1 MPSHQLLQD
10 LETLPYRARFRR
22 MIELGR
28 QAAHD
33 AEIAALLKDL
43 EQGDFYE
50 RLLAIQACYGNYDG
64 DHVLRALAD
73 PSRIIRGFAITLVPL
88 TCNEDQVRK
97 ALALVPRDG
106 RRHLLCKLYNRRV
119 HAPID
124 DFLERL
130 AQESDPQFL
139 KLLPLC
145 SSAIVRR
152 YQERFYQS
160 REQGDWRRLAR
171 HHPALACEMLL
182 TRAEAAVGPDQQLL
196 FFANAAMPI
205 LAEKEPD
212 LALALVTALLQ
223 HVPLGHIVLQPLARR
238 RPAAVADLVLSA
250 GEQAGITFMKIEHKL
265 GIERLLQ
272 LLEKRRETVRDD
284 RALFSHLKPEE
295 RVAVYTARAISM
307 RDASGCIAPEI
318 IALLPRAQREQEGRR
333 HLALPE
339 LVTRPETRL
348 PYAAFVPWDEARGTL
363 DPFLNDPH
371 AELRAIV
378 LRTMA
383 KAVRYQRDHLSELL
397 AIIRDRAREQDTV
410 RSAMLSGL
418 AELPPGIWHTEHL
431 DDLGHIIHDALD
443 ATDGSHATIYALY
456 QLVLRLIP
464 REPEWSAKQLAT
476 IARAHGVTSF
486 GRNVDHWL
494 SDSDVQRIV
503 PPLQPVLES
512 WEAHENERALQTIAQ
527 QFGKRLRVFEGLITV
542 LELVLLGTR
551 SSQFADAVLPLL
563 VKYRPERAE
572 LLIPGLLQD
581 DPSWITRPAVS
592 LYLYHF
598 RQDLL
603 TPFLGQR
610 VYSGRFSTGKTRF
623 VLPLKQGF
631 VRWTRH
637 QQELF
642 EITLLGVI
650 HDNVLGQ
657 RSITQALEQIAA
669 LPALSAAPLIAMAND
684 ERPIVRDTVMSLLS
698 KLDAGQGIPTLLEAL
713 HDERGRKAIY
723 ALRAFCINAPLQQV
737 LSILRSVPL
746 TKVTVAKEVVRL
758 LGELPGEESYQEL
771 LALDSQQLHRDV
783 RVALLRS
790 LWNHL
795 DREETWH
802 ILERDALSPDR
813 AVALSTAHLSFARD
827 KRREHQVVH
836 SQLFLNR
843 ILARH
848 RGVAWSTQWARI
860 NAARIDVNHLSPQA
874 QQRLMH
880 LFVLLLSHPQV
891 EVRAAVLRSCTR
903 IAVVDRDNEL
913 LSSLLEAMDSH
924 NQDMCRSAA
933 SAVFGSCLAA
943 DARLISSRMQ
953 HLMLNRHALL
963 SSVQVLR
970 DALMENRRQL
980 VPIVREMLVVLS
992 GDPLTI
998 SLRVALAIAALPWNE
1013 VVLFLVEV
1021 ASAGQLHAEALHRAC
1036 GMLQEVTNRPD
1047 FVDLGQLEAALAT
1060 SEDERLRYIAL
1071 ATLLAQA
1078 QQSWGWTEELR
1089 TRLQHYRTDQAALVS
1104 GTAQFIFPPNEEI

>member
-1 MPSHQLLQD
+1 
-10 LETLPYRARFRR
+10 

-28 QAAHD
+28 QAAHN
-33 AEIAALLKDL
+33 AEIAALLTDL

-50 RLLAIQACYGNYDG
+50 RLLAIQSCYGSYDG
-64 DHVLRALAD
+64 SRVLRALAD
-73 PSRIIRGFAITLVPL
+73 PSRIIRGFAINLAPLV
-88 TCNEDQVRK
+88 CNEDQLRE
-97 ALALVPRDG
+97 ALTLVPRDG
-106 RRHLLCKLYNRRV
+106 RRHLLCKLYKRRA
-119 HAPID
+119 HALID
-124 DFLERL
+124 DFLETL
-130 AQESDPQFL
+130 AQEGDPQFL
-139 KLLPLC
+139 KLLPFG
-145 SSAIVRR
+145 SSSMVRR
-152 YQERFYQS
+152 YQEQFQLS
-160 REQGDWRRLAR
+160 REQADWRRLAR
-171 HHPALACEMLL
+171 YHAALVCEMLL
-182 TRAEAAVGPDQQLL
+182 TRAEATVNPDQQLL
-196 FFANAAMPI
+196 FFTNAAMPI

-212 LALALVTALLQ
+212 LALALVTALAS
-223 HVPLGHIVLQPLARR
+223 HVPLGRIVLQPLARK

-250 GEQAGITFMKIEHKL
+250 GEQAGINFMRREHRL
-265 GIERLLQ
+265 GIERLLH
-272 LLEKRRETVRDD
+272 LLEKRRETVSDD
-284 RALFSHLKPEE
+284 RAFFFRLKPEE
-295 RVAVYTARAISM
+295 RVAIYAARAISM
-307 RDASGCIAPEI
+307 RDASGCIVPEI
-318 IALLPRAQREQEGRR
+318 VALLPRTQREQEGRR
-333 HLALPE
+333 HLALPD
-339 LVTRPETRL
+339 LATRPETRL
-348 PYAAFVPWDEARGTL
+348 PYAAFVPWGEARGHL
-363 DPFLNDPH
+363 DPYLHDSN

-410 RSAMLSGL
+410 RTAMLSSL

-431 DDLGHIIHDALD
+431 DDLDHIIQDALD
-443 ATDGSHATIYALY
+443 ATDRSHATMYALY

-464 REPEWSAKQLAT
+464 REPKWSAKQLAT

-494 SDSDVQRIV
+494 SDSDVQRIA
-503 PPLQPVLES
+503 PSLQPVLES
-512 WEAHENERALQTIAQ
+512 WEVHENERALQTIAQ

-563 VKYRPERAE
+563 VKYRPERAA
-572 LLIPGLLQD
+572 LLIPDLLQD

-592 LYLYHF
+592 LYLHHF

-642 EITLLGVI
+642 ETTLLGVI
-650 HDNVLGQ
+650 HDNALSQ

-669 LPALSAAPLIAMAND
+669 LPALPATPLIAMAND
-684 ERPIVRDTVMSLLS
+684 GRPIVRDTVLSLLS

-713 HDERGRKAIY
+713 NDERGRKAIY

-746 TKVTVAKEVVRL
+746 IKVTVAKEVVRL
-758 LGELPGEESYQEL
+758 LGELPGEEPYQEL
-771 LALDSQQLHRDV
+771 LALDGQQLHRDV

-802 ILERDALSPDR
+802 ILERDALSADI
-813 AVALSTAHLSFARD
+813 AVALSTAHMSFARD
-827 KRREHQVVH
+827 KRREHQVVR

-843 ILARH
+843 IFARN
-848 RGVAWSTQWARI
+848 RGVARSTQWARI
-860 NAARIDVNHLSPQA
+860 NAARIALSHLSPQA

-880 LFVLLLSHPQV
+880 LFVLLLSHPQL
-891 EVRAAVLRSCTR
+891 EVRAAVLRSCKR
-903 IAVVDRDNEL
+903 VAMADRDNEL
-913 LSSLLEAMDSH
+913 LASLLEAMDSP
-924 NQDMCRSAA
+924 NEDICNAAA
-933 SAVFGSCLAA
+933 SAVFGTCLAA
-943 DARLISSRMQ
+943 DARLISGRMQ

-970 DALMENRRQL
+970 DALTENRREL
-980 VPIVREMLVVLS
+980 VPIVRGVLEVLA

-1013 VVLFLVEV
+1013 VATFLVE
-1021 ASAGQLHAEALHRAC
+1021 AAATGQLHAEALQRAC
-1036 GMLQEVTNRPD
+1036 VMLQEVTNRPD
-1047 FVDLGQLEAALAT
+1047 FADLGQLEAALAT

-1071 ATLLAQA
+1071 AALLAQA
-1078 QQSWGWTEELR
+1078 QQSRGWTEELR
-1089 TRLQHYRTDQAALVS
+1089 ARLQHYRTDQAILVA
-1104 GTAQFIFPPNEEI
+1104 GAAQFIFPPNEEI